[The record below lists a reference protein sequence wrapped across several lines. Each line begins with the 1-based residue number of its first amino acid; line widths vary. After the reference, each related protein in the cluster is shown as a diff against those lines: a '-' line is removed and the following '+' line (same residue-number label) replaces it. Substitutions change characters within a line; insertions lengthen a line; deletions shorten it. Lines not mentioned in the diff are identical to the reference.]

1 MAKRYSLVV
10 LPHDMSEA
18 FPTVLLGCFVSNIR
32 ESETVKWQDP
42 CVFVL
47 PHDDVALE
55 IETSH
60 SAATRPDAV
69 FRLWP
74 AAAHFWLC
82 VFRLWPAAAH
92 FVL

>member
-47 PHDDVALE
+47 PHDDVVLE
-55 IETSH
+55 IETSADVVCG
-60 SAATRPDAV
+60 SSRT
-69 FRLWP
+69 
-74 AAAHFWLC
+74 
-82 VFRLWPAAAH
+82 
-92 FVL
+92 

>member
-18 FPTVLLGCFVSNIR
+18 LPTVLLGCFVSNIR

-47 PHDDVALE
+47 PHDDVAVE
-55 IETSH
+55 IETSAYVVCA
-60 SAATRPDAV
+60 SSRS
-69 FRLWP
+69 
-74 AAAHFWLC
+74 
-82 VFRLWPAAAH
+82 
-92 FVL
+92 